1 MNNICQNCKKAR
13 ATVHLTEIDPDSHEP
28 HEMHLCEECARE
40 SGGMQKKPEPKK
52 LGGSVSFT
60 TSIIGLGG
68 HGQSSIGSRSTPSK
82 IVCPECGMTNQE
94 FRLKG
99 RFGCMACYGVFE
111 ESLLALLEKVHGAT
125 QHVGPGPKAHGEER
139 RSAAAME
146 QELVDLRRRMQRM
159 VKSEEYE
166 EAARLRDRI
175 DALEKQLL
183 EPGDG

>member
-28 HEMHLCEECARE
+28 HEMHLCEECARD
-40 SGGMQKKPEPKK
+40 SGGPPKKPEPPHQ
-52 LGGSVSFT
+52 SAISFT

-68 HGQSSIGSRSTPSK
+68 AGSPAVGSRSTPSK

-99 RFGCMACYGVFE
+99 RFGCLGCYGVFE

-125 QHVGPGPKAHGEER
+125 QHVGPGPKAVGEVR
-139 RSAAAME
+139 RSSAAME
-146 QELVDLRRRMQRM
+146 QELIDLRRRMLRL

-166 EAARLRDRI
+166 EAARLRDQI

-183 EPGDG
+183 EAGDA

>member
-28 HEMHLCEECARE
+28 HEMHLCEECARD
-40 SGGMQKKPEPKK
+40 SGGPQKKPVPLQE
-52 LGGSVSFT
+52 GTISFT

-68 HGQSSIGSRSTPSK
+68 AGPAAIGSRSAPSK

-94 FRLKG
+94 FRMKG
-99 RFGCMACYGVFE
+99 RFGCLGCYGVFE
-111 ESLLALLEKVHGAT
+111 ENLLALLEKVHGAT
-125 QHVGPGPKAHGEER
+125 QYVGPAPKLVGEAR

-146 QELVDLRRRMQRM
+146 QELVDLRRRMKRL

-166 EAARLRDRI
+166 EAARLRDQI
-175 DALEKQLL
+175 DTLEKQLL
-183 EPGDG
+183 ESGDA